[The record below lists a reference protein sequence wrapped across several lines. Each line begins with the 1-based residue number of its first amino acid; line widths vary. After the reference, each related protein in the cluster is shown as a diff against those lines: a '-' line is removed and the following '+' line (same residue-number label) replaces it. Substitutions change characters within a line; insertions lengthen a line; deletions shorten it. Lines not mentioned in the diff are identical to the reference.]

1 MVISFLSFN
10 KIILDVPGRP
20 GRPEPVDSDKDFI
33 KIKWKAPI
41 SNGGSPIIGY
51 DVERRERMTG
61 RWVKVNRDPVR
72 VRLYISLKNL
82 GFYNIPLL

>member
-1 MVISFLSFN
+1 
-10 KIILDVPGRP
+10 
-20 GRPEPVDSDKDFI
+20 VDSDKDFI
-33 KIKWKAPI
+33 KLKWKAPI

-72 VRLYISLKNL
+72 VRTSTFVNL
-82 GFYNIPLL
+82 VVHLIKLLLL